1 MENKT
6 ECEIVQDLLLGYVDD
21 VLNTES
27 KKLVE
32 KHLLKCDNC
41 QTKHKEIKADIEEN
55 ENNQT
60 KEIDYLKKIRRKSRI
75 KSVILAIVI
84 ILILC
89 FITYLYKFIIINN
102 IMNKAEKSLQSNN
115 LYIET
120 RTETR
125 DNHVIICK
133 RYYKDSKY
141 KEITEEYS
149 DDGVELMGISYSTI
163 NSDERLEIN
172 DRAKI
177 AMIEKGDL
185 IKDYNNTE
193 SMLKFVPFIDKPK
206 NNFVSLYLN
215 LGKTFLMSIDT
226 YKYSNGKEC
235 YVLKYKY
242 EKPQNYEIWIDKDTG
257 LPIKEIRRE
266 AEKSFFA
273 GTDIVKQI
281 RDMVEEYTYEFGIV
295 TDEDVAVP
303 DLSEYEIIN
312 YTRNMEDLINN

>member
-1 MENKT
+1 
-6 ECEIVQDLLLGYVDD
+6 
-21 VLNTES
+21 
-27 KKLVE
+27 
-32 KHLLKCDNC
+32 
-41 QTKHKEIKADIEEN
+41 
-55 ENNQT
+55 
-60 KEIDYLKKIRRKSRI
+60 
-75 KSVILAIVI
+75 
-84 ILILC
+84 
-89 FITYLYKFIIINN
+89 
-102 IMNKAEKSLQSNN
+102 
-115 LYIET
+115 
-120 RTETR
+120 
-125 DNHVIICK
+125 
-133 RYYKDSKY
+133 
-141 KEITEEYS
+141 
-149 DDGVELMGISYSTI
+149 
-163 NSDERLEIN
+163 
-172 DRAKI
+172 
-177 AMIEKGDL
+177 MIEKGDL

-257 LPIKEIRRE
+257 LPIKEVRRE

-295 TDEDVAVP
+295 TDEDVSIP

-312 YTRNMEDLINN
+312 YTRNMEELINN

>member
-6 ECEIVQDLLLGYVDD
+6 ECEIVQDLLLGYVDN

-41 QTKHKEIKADIEEN
+41 QTKLKEIKADIKEN
-55 ENNQT
+55 ESIQK

-75 KSVILAIVI
+75 KSVILAIGI
-84 ILILC
+84 IFILC
-89 FITYLYKFIIINN
+89 FIMYLYKFIIINN
-102 IMNKAEKSLQSNN
+102 IMNKAQKSLQSNN
-115 LYIET
+115 LYIEA

-125 DNHVIICK
+125 NNSVVISK
-133 RYYKDSKY
+133 RYYKDNKY

-149 DDGVELMGISYSTI
+149 DDGVELMGISYATI

-172 DRAKI
+172 ERAKI
-177 AMIEKGDL
+177 AMFEKGDL
-185 IKDYNNTE
+185 VKDFYNTE
-193 SMLKFVPFIDKPK
+193 NMLKYVPFINETN
-206 NNFVSLYLN
+206 NNFMSFCSN
-215 LGKTFLMSIDT
+215 WGKAFLMSIDT
-226 YKYSNGKEC
+226 YKYANGKEC

-257 LPIKEIRRE
+257 LPIKEVRRE

-273 GTDIVKQI
+273 GTDVVKEI
-281 RDMVEEYTYEFGIV
+281 RDMAEEYKYEFGTV
-295 TDEDVAVP
+295 TDDDVAVP
-303 DLSEYEIIN
+303 DLSGYEIIN
-312 YTRNMEDLINN
+312 YTRNFDDLLNK

>member
-6 ECEIVQDLLLGYVDD
+6 ECEIVQDLLLGYVDG

-41 QTKHKEIKADIEEN
+41 QTKLKEIKADIKEN
-55 ENNQT
+55 ESTQK
-60 KEIDYLKKIRRKSRI
+60 KEIDYLKKIRRKSKI

-102 IMNKAEKSLQSNN
+102 IMNKAKKSLQSNN
-115 LYIET
+115 LYIEA
-120 RTETR
+120 RTETS
-125 DNHVIICK
+125 NNSVVISK
-133 RYYKDSKY
+133 RYYKDNKY

-149 DDGVELMGISYSTI
+149 DDGVELMGISYAII

-177 AMIEKGDL
+177 AIIEKGDL
-185 IKDYNNTE
+185 IKDYDNTE
-193 SMLKFVPFIDKPK
+193 SVLKSVPFIVRSK
-206 NNFVSLYLN
+206 NNFISFYN
-215 LGKTFLMSIDT
+215 NWGKAFLMSIDT
-226 YKYSNGKEC
+226 YKYANGKEC

-257 LPIKEIRRE
+257 LPIKEVRRE
-266 AEKSFFA
+266 AEKSFFT
-273 GTDIVKQI
+273 GTDIVKKTG
-281 RDMVEEYTYEFGIV
+281 DMIAEYKYEFGTV
-295 TDEDVAVP
+295 TDDDVAVP
-303 DLSEYEIIN
+303 DLSRYEIIN
-312 YTRNMEDLINN
+312 YTRNFEDLLSK

>member
-41 QTKHKEIKADIEEN
+41 QTKHKEIKADIEES

-102 IMNKAEKSLQSNN
+102 IMNKAQKSLQSNN
-115 LYIET
+115 LYIEI
-120 RTETR
+120 RNETG
-125 DNHVIICK
+125 DNPVVIAK
-133 RYYKDSKY
+133 KYYKDNKY
-141 KEITEEYS
+141 KEIDEAYS
-149 DDGVELMGISYSTI
+149 DDGVELMGMSYATI

-172 DRAKI
+172 ERSKI
-177 AMIEKGDL
+177 AIIEKGDL
-185 IKDYNNTE
+185 IKDYDNAE
-193 SMLKFVPFIDKPK
+193 SVLKSVPFINENN
-206 NNFVSLYLN
+206 NNFMSFCSN
-215 LGKTFLMSIDT
+215 WGKAFLMSIDT
-226 YKYSNGKEC
+226 YKYANGKEC

-257 LPIKEIRRE
+257 LPIKEVRRE
-266 AEKSFFA
+266 AEKSFFE
-273 GTDIVKQI
+273 GTNVVKKTG
-281 RDMVEEYTYEFGIV
+281 DMISEYKYEFRTV
-295 TDEDVAVP
+295 TDDDVAVP
-303 DLSEYEIIN
+303 DLSGYEIIN
-312 YTRNMEDLINN
+312 YTRNFEDLVNN

>member
-102 IMNKAEKSLQSNN
+102 IMNKAKKSLQSNN
-115 LYIET
+115 LYIEA
-120 RTETR
+120 RTETS
-125 DNHVIICK
+125 NNSVVISK
-133 RYYKDSKY
+133 RYYKDNKY

-149 DDGVELMGISYSTI
+149 DDGVELMGISYSII

-177 AMIEKGDL
+177 AIIEKGDL
-185 IKDYNNTE
+185 IKDYDNTE
-193 SMLKFVPFIDKPK
+193 SVLKSVPFIVRSK
-206 NNFVSLYLN
+206 NNFISFYN
-215 LGKTFLMSIDT
+215 NCGKAFLMSIDT
-226 YKYSNGKEC
+226 YNYHGKEC
-235 YVLKYKY
+235 YGLKYRY
-242 EKPQNYEIWIDKDTG
+242 EKPQNYEVWIDKDTG

-266 AEKSFFA
+266 AEKSFFT

-295 TDEDVAVP
+295 TDDDVAIP
-303 DLSEYEIIN
+303 DLSGYEIIN
-312 YTRNMEDLINN
+312 YTRNFEDLVNN